1 MSVLPGGFN
10 DRTSSSVGGARGD
23 VLEEDKGGGT
33 SNGGARPGHL
43 AAETDRHK
51 RAWGLLA
58 FRPGK
63 PRSCPET
70 LSRALFPVR
79 AEALEKKVF
88 VMTEKNV
95 LAGVPGRSRGRGSA
109 RDRSLAKLSRRCIT
123 IFSTLGSNQHTASRA
138 RINDAPTSS
147 HDAASKLARRP
158 GAAWPTSPSQSLQ
171 SSESR
176 PSSTGLSM

>member
-10 DRTSSSVGGARGD
+10 DRTSSSVGRARGD
-23 VLEEDKGGGT
+23 ALEEDKGGGT
-33 SNGGARPGHL
+33 SNGGARPGHH

-88 VMTEKNV
+88 VMTEKNG
-95 LAGVPGRSRGRGSA
+95 LAGFPGDPGGEAA
-109 RDRSLAKLSRRCIT
+109 REIE
-123 IFSTLGSNQHTASRA
+123 I
-138 RINDAPTSS
+138 
-147 HDAASKLARRP
+147 
-158 GAAWPTSPSQSLQ
+158 LQ
-171 SSESR
+171 S
-176 PSSTGLSM
+176 